1 MLTRNQTS
9 ISLVQISN
17 KNLKLTKKNKHKK
30 CIFVVNS
37 INMNTFV
44 KNTALLSGLLV
55 FSLVSFSQCEI
66 LNRVSPDGSMTYYI
80 EPVNFYWTKTK
91 SLTGGIVTDKE
102 SYFLELLP
110 VPFPEKPAGNELKDN
125 LELKLSDGKSYM
137 LEHYDTRYIQK
148 DTIMK
153 LVYLIGKKDLDIL
166 LNFEVTEARINMKG
180 DEGVRTYVFKLHK
193 DALKEQLDCFLNE
206 EKEKKK

>member
-1 MLTRNQTS
+1 MNAFIKKTVLIS
-9 ISLVQISN
+9 GFIAISLI
-17 KNLKLTKKNKHKK
+17 
-30 CIFVVNS
+30 
-37 INMNTFV
+37 
-44 KNTALLSGLLV
+44 
-55 FSLVSFSQCEI
+55 SFSQCEI

-80 EPVNFYWTKTK
+80 EPVNFYWTKAK

-102 SYFLELLP
+102 SYFLELQP

-137 LEHYDTRYIQK
+137 LEHYDTRYIHK
-148 DTIMK
+148 DTVMK

-166 LNFEVTEARINMKG
+166 LNFEVTEAKINMKG

-193 DALKEQLDCFLNE
+193 DALKEQLDCFLKE